1 MIFFINRRIFSKKI
15 SLLSKKKL
23 LNFRSFEIIFSNL
36 YENYLDNKSEALKNI
51 ENALYKNRFIDETS
65 KRNNFG
71 INDDD
76 IVIKDGKKKL
86 AVIISQQVSRK
97 LFYYQLFCQIA
108 IYTKIT
114 IRNLLCCLMK
124 YHRILTNQI

>member
-1 MIFFINRRIFSKKI
+1 M
-15 SLLSKKKL
+15 
-23 LNFRSFEIIFSNL
+23 E
-36 YENYLDNKSEALKNI
+36 NKSEALKII
-51 ENALYKNRFIDETS
+51 ENALYKNRYIDETS

-76 IVIKDGKKKL
+76 IVIKDEKKKL
-86 AVIISQQVSRK
+86 AVIIYQQESRK
-97 LFYYQLFCQIA
+97 LFCYQLFCQIA

-114 IRNLLCCLMK
+114 IKNLLCYLMK